1 MSFNRLRA
9 ALVLACAVSIAA
21 TQSEGPN
28 NDTTLPSPATVSAIE
43 ALSDLID
50 PEIAAVEPV
59 YRSLQAARPQPDAAR
74 LTETVS
80 EQPFV
85 ESRTMFLLFEPD
97 TTETQV
103 RAYINDNNIIVVRTF
118 PTIGAIQ
125 VNVDLDQYLEQQAED
140 RDQNDALLRGLTE
153 AVADFSE
160 HPIVRSASPGILMQE
175 QSQPGDV
182 VRAPTNVTETNRA
195 APTETIDWGIVD
207 IEADELW
214 NLPGARGGVIFGVMD
229 TGFAPHEDLVFLEL
243 DPDTEVSNHG
253 NHVAG
258 IACAQH
264 NGLGVRGVLPSCFV
278 RARSAEVFF
287 QSVQGP
293 ASDRFAVVFA
303 QILAALTLFIESQ
316 DDVYTFN
323 VSMGYNWRSNF
334 GINPDLITVQSE
346 RVRSLVESQGAFL
359 VPFIEAANRAG
370 KVIYSAAGNDSY
382 GLADP
387 ITARYASPFNWA
399 ALTAQERGIM
409 NGVVVEAHDET
420 GRRAEFSNVNG
431 NISCPGVRVRSSVA
445 FGRGGSPSE
454 SAYGV
459 MSGTSMASPYCAAGQ
474 ALFRLV
480 LPEYSA
486 VEAINCMVAS
496 SEKSSSG
503 TPMLRLSKAR
513 EECVRRAENG
523 E

>member
-1 MSFNRLRA
+1 M
-9 ALVLACAVSIAA
+9 
-21 TQSEGPN
+21 
-28 NDTTLPSPATVSAIE
+28 
-43 ALSDLID
+43 
-50 PEIAAVEPV
+50 
-59 YRSLQAARPQPDAAR
+59 
-74 LTETVS
+74 S

-207 IEADELW
+207 IEAGRIVEPAGSSRWCDFRCNGYW
-214 NLPGARGGVIFGVMD
+214 FRTARRSSLPGARSRYRSFQPWQSRGWYRLCTTQWLGR
-229 TGFAPHEDLVFLEL
+229 PR
-243 DPDTEVSNHG
+243 
-253 NHVAG
+253 
-258 IACAQH
+258 CAS
-264 NGLGVRGVLPSCFV
+264 SCFV

-420 GRRAEFSNVNG
+420 
-431 NISCPGVRVRSSVA
+431 
-445 FGRGGSPSE
+445 
-454 SAYGV
+454 
-459 MSGTSMASPYCAAGQ
+459 AG
-474 ALFRLV
+474 ALN
-480 LPEYSA
+480 SQ
-486 VEAINCMVAS
+486 
-496 SEKSSSG
+496 
-503 TPMLRLSKAR
+503 T
-513 EECVRRAENG
+513 
-523 E
+523 